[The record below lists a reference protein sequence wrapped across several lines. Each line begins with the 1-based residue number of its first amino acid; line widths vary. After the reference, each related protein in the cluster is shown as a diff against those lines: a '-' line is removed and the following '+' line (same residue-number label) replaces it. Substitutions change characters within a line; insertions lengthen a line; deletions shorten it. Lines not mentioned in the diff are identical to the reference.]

1 MLRTHLAPIL
11 LSALAAVGAIVT
23 GCGDS
28 DTTPRIKVGDIPAI
42 AVAVKDDAPALNRIE
57 EIIALGSDAVPAL
70 VPLAES
76 QAEAERYTAIA
87 ALGRIASAEGAKVAD
102 IESTS
107 KALAGRLTDPNVS
120 LRTYAAGGL
129 AAIGDKRGLPVLI
142 EALNLQQ
149 RGYLSVPPELL
160 NAFAYR
166 ALNAYTG
173 QSFDFDPLADEARR
187 TASQQ
192 QWRAWWTANGDRL
205 QWDAGKRLFEV
216 R

>member
-11 LSALAAVGAIVT
+11 LSALVAVGAIVT

-28 DTTPRIKVGDIPAI
+28 DTTPRIKVEDIPSI
-42 AVAVKDDAPALNRIE
+42 AVAVKDDAPALKRIE
-57 EIIALGSDAVPAL
+57 EIIALGSEAVPAL

-76 QAEAERYTAIA
+76 QNEPERYTAIA
-87 ALGRIASAEGAKVAD
+87 ALGRIASTAQAKPAD
-102 IESTS
+102 IEAAS
-107 KALAGRLTDPNVS
+107 KALAGRLTDPNIS

-142 EALNLQQ
+142 EALNVQQ

-173 QSFDFDPLADEARR
+173 QSFNFDPLADEAKR
-187 TASQQ
+187 TVSQQ
-192 QWRAWWTANGDRL
+192 QWRSWWAANGDRL
-205 QWDAGKRLFEV
+205 RWDPGKRVFEV